1 MKIVWPFKFTRMNTT
16 QKTAA
21 IFGLITCA
29 VGASSTVP
37 VVSFAAIVPLG
48 FAVYSYLKA
57 ENV

>member
-1 MKIVWPFKFTRMNTT
+1 MNTT

-29 VGASSTVP
+29 VGASSTAP